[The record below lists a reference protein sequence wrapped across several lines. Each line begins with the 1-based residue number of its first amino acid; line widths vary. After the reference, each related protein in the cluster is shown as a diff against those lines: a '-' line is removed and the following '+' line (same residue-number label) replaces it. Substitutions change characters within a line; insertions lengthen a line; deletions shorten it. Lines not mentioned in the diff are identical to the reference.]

1 MNCNK
6 NKLFWCTISAHALSM
21 LNTEAIPYK
30 GATMISNILMMSGVK
45 SLKDVDLTGK
55 RVLIRVDFNVPM
67 DAHFN
72 ISDDSRIRAA
82 LPTINYCI
90 DHNACSISL
99 VSHLGQPKGG
109 YDERY
114 SLKHIQKRLERLLE
128 RKIEFIDNLETL
140 KHENSDCSVDRIFLL
155 ENIRFY
161 EGEKKNDPVF
171 CQQLADLCDV
181 YVNDAFGTSHRKDA
195 STYGIADYAQIK
207 VAGFLMMRE
216 IEAFTKAL
224 EKPIRPIALVVGGSK
239 ISSKITLLT
248 SVMPKIDKLI
258 IGGAMSNTFL
268 KALGYDMKASLVE
281 DDFVE
286 VAKEVLHEAK
296 VKGVKVYLPV
306 DVVITDSIESPVDV
320 KVSPVQDVLD
330 GFHAVDIGP
339 ATLKLFSEA
348 IDLSNTIIWNGP
360 MGIYEISQFSKG
372 TFKLASFI
380 ADSYG
385 YSIVGGGDTADAV
398 EKAGEKEKFS
408 FISTGGG
415 ASLELL
421 EGKILPGFEKLD
433 RK

>member
-1 MNCNK
+1 M
-6 NKLFWCTISAHALSM
+6 S
-21 LNTEAIPYK
+21 
-30 GATMISNILMMSGVK
+30 SNIITMGGVK
-45 SLKDVDLTGK
+45 SLRDIDITGK
-55 RVLIRVDFNVPM
+55 KVLIRVDFNVPM
-67 DAHFN
+67 DGQFN

-90 DHNACSISL
+90 DHKVCSITL

-109 YDERY
+109 YDERFT
-114 SLKHIQKRLERLLE
+114 LRHILKRLERLLE
-128 RKIEFIDNLETL
+128 KKIEFIDNLETL
-140 KHENSDCSVDRIFLL
+140 KEENAHCSIERIFLL
-155 ENIRFY
+155 ENIRFF

-195 STYGIADYAQIK
+195 STYGIADYAPIK

-216 IEAFTKAL
+216 IEAFSKAL
-224 EKPIRPIALVVGGSK
+224 ENPIRPIALIVGGSK

-281 DDFVE
+281 DDYVDI
-286 VAKEVLHEAK
+286 AKDVLFEALSK
-296 VKGVKVYLPV
+296 DVKVYLPV
-306 DVVITDSIESPVDV
+306 DVVSTDSIEHPVDI
-320 KVSPVQDVLD
+320 KITPVQDVLD

-348 IDLSNTIIWNGP
+348 IELSNTIIWNGP

-372 TFKLASFI
+372 TFRLASII
-380 ADSYG
+380 ADSYAF
-385 YSIVGGGDTADAV
+385 SIVGGGDTADAV

>member
-1 MNCNK
+1 
-6 NKLFWCTISAHALSM
+6 
-21 LNTEAIPYK
+21 
-30 GATMISNILMMSGVK
+30 MISNIVTMGGVK
-45 SLKDVDLTGK
+45 SLRDIDVRGK
-55 RVLIRVDFNVPM
+55 KVLIRVDFNVPM
-67 DAHFN
+67 DGQFN

-90 DHNACSISL
+90 DHNACSITL
-99 VSHLGQPKGG
+99 VSHLGQPKNG
-109 YDERY
+109 YDERF
-114 SLKHIQKRLERLLE
+114 SLRHIQKRLERLLE
-128 RKIEFIDNLETL
+128 KKVEFIDNLETL
-140 KHENSDCSVDRIFLL
+140 KAENAHCSIERIFLL
-155 ENIRFY
+155 ENIRFF

-195 STYGIADYAQIK
+195 STYGIADFAQIK

-239 ISSKITLLT
+239 VSSKITLLT

-268 KALGYDMKASLVE
+268 KALDYDMKASLVE

-286 VAKEVLHEAK
+286 VAKEVLREAK
-296 VKGVKVYLPV
+296 AKGVKVYLPI
-306 DVVITDSIESPVDV
+306 DVVSTDSIEHPVDI
-320 KVSPVQDVLD
+320 KITPIQDVLE

-348 IDLSNTIIWNGP
+348 IELSNTIIWNGP
-360 MGIYEISQFSKG
+360 MGIYEMSQFSKG

-380 ADSYG
+380 ADSYAF
-385 YSIVGGGDTADAV
+385 SIVGGGDTADAV
-398 EKAGEKEKFS
+398 EKAGEKDKFS

-421 EGKILPGFEKLD
+421 EGKVLPGFEKLD

>member
-1 MNCNK
+1 M
-6 NKLFWCTISAHALSM
+6 T
-21 LNTEAIPYK
+21 
-30 GATMISNILMMSGVK
+30 SNIAYMGGVK
-45 SLKDVDLTGK
+45 SLKDIDVTGK

-67 DAHFN
+67 DSQFN

-90 DHNACSISL
+90 DHNACSITL

-109 YDERY
+109 YDERFT
-114 SLKHIQKRLERLLE
+114 LRHIQKRLERLLE
-128 RKIEFIDNLETL
+128 KKIEFIDNLETL
-140 KHENSDCSVDRIFLL
+140 RGENSKCSIERIFLL
-155 ENIRFY
+155 ENIRFF
-161 EGEKKNDPVF
+161 EGEKKNDPAF
-171 CQQLADLCDV
+171 CKELADLCDV

-195 STYGIADYAQIK
+195 STYGIADYASIK

-224 EKPIRPIALVVGGSK
+224 EKPIRPIALVIGGSK

-248 SVMPKIDKLI
+248 SVMEKVDKLI

-268 KALGYDMKASLVE
+268 RALGYEMQESLFE
-281 DDFVE
+281 EEFVE
-286 VAKEVLHEAK
+286 TAAKVLEEAK
-296 VKGVKVYLPV
+296 RHKVKVYLPV
-306 DVVITDSIESPVDV
+306 DVVITDSIDHPVDV
-320 KVSPVQDVLD
+320 KVVPVQDVLA
-330 GFHAVDIGP
+330 GFKAVDIGP

-348 IDLSNTIIWNGP
+348 IELSNTIIWNGP
-360 MGIYEISQFSKG
+360 MGIYEINQFSKG
-372 TFKLASFI
+372 TYKLAGAI
-380 ADSYG
+380 ADCYA

-398 EKAGEKEKFS
+398 EKAGEKENFS

-433 RK
+433 RISD